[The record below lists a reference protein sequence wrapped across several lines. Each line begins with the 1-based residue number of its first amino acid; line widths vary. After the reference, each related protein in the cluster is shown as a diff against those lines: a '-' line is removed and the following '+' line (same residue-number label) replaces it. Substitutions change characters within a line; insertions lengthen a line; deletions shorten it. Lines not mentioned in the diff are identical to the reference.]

1 MFQIFFFINFII
13 YRRFYLSDR
22 YTLITFAIRRFSR
35 HRRNRENNE
44 WGRNWI
50 VFAERISRFLSVDNE
65 QETLPF

>member
-1 MFQIFFFINFII
+1 MFQIFFSLTLLHITV
-13 YRRFYLSDR
+13 YLSDR

-35 HRRNRENNE
+35 YRRYRENE

-50 VFAERISRFLSVDNE
+50 VFAERISRSLSVDDE